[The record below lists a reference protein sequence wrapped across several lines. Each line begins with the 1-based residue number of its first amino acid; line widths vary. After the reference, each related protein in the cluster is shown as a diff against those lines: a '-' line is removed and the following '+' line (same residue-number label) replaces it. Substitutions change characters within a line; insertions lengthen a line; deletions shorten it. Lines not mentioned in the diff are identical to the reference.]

1 MSYQIRST
9 PYFRRMFN
17 NSKKNGQLQ
26 RLREEYERIQEFNDR
41 TIELKMRQV
50 RLKRLFREI
59 EDIKETAMTSTSPS
73 GSGSSNGCGASSN
86 SSTGRIQL
94 RNATRRR
101 LQHLTVGGPN
111 LERKKYNQRLEALA
125 RAKELGQEISRRNAE
140 LAETGAGS
148 FLRTELRM
156 TAKMQA
162 VADARREVV
171 ERRERAAKRIS
182 YGNAQSKHNIQ
193 RQVLRRQRRLTGGLF
208 SEGLGGNSA
217 VVEQGDRASSS
228 SQMAVPSIN
237 SSCTQ
242 QQRAKLLRRLNY
254 GNLNSLHGVQPLSH
268 SMPTSP
274 IIVSDSE
281 GEQDLRQMSRRASS
295 TPMEYHKLTIPNLA
309 ILDDGSDTEMHT
321 APLAPSTECTETA
334 SNQDS
339 RALCCTEPRVL
350 RRQEENSFVS
360 NMNEDGIHLSTTI
373 AAYQPPLAVPPR
385 TDHED
390 CVGMTQPRPTS
401 SRASALWRQ
410 ISLNLSTLARFQNHR
425 SVSCNG
431 LSDTITASQP
441 ARRMGII
448 GPNPVGFS
456 TSSYEDFSHD
466 NVFWQ
471 ADSPQRAH
479 REFILPSEQ
488 RPTEQTDQSYS
499 QMPQGYD
506 LAQLRRA
513 VFDQ

>member
-59 EDIKETAMTSTSPS
+59 EEIKETAMTSASPS

-86 SSTGRIQL
+86 SSNAGQIQL
-94 RNATRRR
+94 KNATRRR
-101 LQHLTVGGPN
+101 LQHLT
-111 LERKKYNQRLEALA
+111 
-125 RAKELGQEISRRNAE
+125 ELGQEISRRNAE

-162 VADARREVV
+162 VADARREAI

-182 YGNAQSKHNIQ
+182 YGNAQSKHNLQ

-208 SEGLGGNSA
+208 SDGLGVNSA
-217 VVEQGDRASSS
+217 VVERGDRASTS
-228 SQMAVPSIN
+228 SQMALPSIN

-254 GNLNSLHGVQPLSH
+254 GNSRLCSFHGAQPMAH

-274 IIVSDSE
+274 ITVSDSE
-281 GEQDLRQMSRRASS
+281 GEQDLSQKRRRGSS
-295 TPMEYHKLTIPNLA
+295 TTMEFHKLTMPDLE
-309 ILDDGSDTEMHT
+309 ILDEGSDAEMHT
-321 APLAPSTECTETA
+321 APLAPSTEFTETA
-334 SNQDS
+334 SNQDT
-339 RALCCTEPRVL
+339 RIL
-350 RRQEENSFVS
+350 RRQEETSFVS

-390 CVGMTQPRPTS
+390 CVCRTQPRPTG

-431 LSDTITASQP
+431 LSETITAAQP
-441 ARRMGII
+441 SRRMGIM
-448 GPNPVGFS
+448 GPNPT

-466 NVFWQ
+466 DIFWQ
-471 ADSPQRAH
+471 ADSPQSAH
-479 REFILPSEQ
+479 REFILPS
-488 RPTEQTDQSYS
+488 EQTDQSYS
-499 QMPQGYD
+499 QMPQGYN